1 MRTDLVRSLKL
12 FKKYLQKSFNGAYS
26 AQMNATDRLAARV
39 QSLVDAL
46 GSQRALARLADVS
59 DGTVIG
65 WLEGAQPYPRTLKKL
80 AERTGVTLEW
90 LRDGKGDMTAE
101 LERLRAETKRTSA
114 GGGKVSEEPPIYGA
128 PDAATT
134 IHDSIRFIT
143 KHGSVDDVRM
153 LEDILIAA
161 RRRIQDR
168 RRE

>member
-1 MRTDLVRSLKL
+1 MRSLNF
-12 FKKYLQKSFNGAYS
+12 FKKYLQKNFSSAYS
-26 AQMNATDRLAARV
+26 GQMNATDRLPARV

-46 GSQRALARLADVS
+46 GSQRALARLAGVS

-65 WLEGAQPYPRTLKKL
+65 WLEGAKPYPRTLKKL
-80 AERTGVTLEW
+80 AESTGLPLEW

-101 LERLRAETKRTSA
+101 LERLRAETKRKA
-114 GGGKVSEEPPIYGA
+114 GTTLAEDSPIYGA

-143 KHGSVDDVRM
+143 QHGSVDDVRM